1 MNKLNGILKKCKS
14 LSKLGRSSSY
24 SSLRSKSTREEEEDG
39 GNTVVYVGSSR
50 RRYVI
55 SSKHLDH
62 PLFSALIDRS
72 TGNGGVISVRCEVV
86 LFDHLLW
93 MLENTDLEQDSGDG
107 EGGKGNLSLSK
118 YPTSIRKENYI
129 NATASVSGDEPLKD
143 EAGFQAGLS
152 FVFYPRMVRQLLE
165 KNDKGHV
172 VATCRNPDQAVGL
185 VELKRK
191 YTERLNV
198 LQLDITN
205 ESAIEAS
212 ANSIREKYGSLN
224 LLINASGVLSIPD
237 VLQPET
243 TLSKVQK
250 SALLLTYEINA
261 VGPILVI
268 KHMWPL
274 LKVGGGSG
282 TDREFAV
289 VANLSAR
296 VGSIGD
302 NGLGGWHSYRSS
314 KTALNQYIEFF
325 GTNIFPIHAVTKTI
339 AVEFARKKDPIV
351 CILLHP
357 GTVDTDLS
365 RPFQRNVP
373 QVGVQG
379 HWEPHRD
386 LAEPGDLTEKPI
398 LHPRQGFDTVLHTLA
413 HCPSVR
419 DGGQALSELIKVS
432 AALRSRL
439 GHLASYEGQAR
450 DLLHRHVP
458 AAHDGLRGLEEG
470 GSGDEDGEEQGE
482 GCGGGGLHCKGALL
496 DNENLRWKKRDL
508 VIWVGIVGKSVEGG
522 LNSSQIYITL
532 EKDDD

>member
-1 MNKLNGILKKCKS
+1 M
-14 LSKLGRSSSY
+14 
-24 SSLRSKSTREEEEDG
+24 
-39 GNTVVYVGSSR
+39 
-50 RRYVI
+50 
-55 SSKHLDH
+55 
-62 PLFSALIDRS
+62 
-72 TGNGGVISVRCEVV
+72 GNGGVISVRCEVV

-118 YPTSIRKENYI
+118 YPTSIRRENYI

-143 EAGFQAGLS
+143 EAVSGKTEDSNPRPLS
-152 FVFYPRMVRQLLE
+152 KEMVRQLLE
-165 KNDKGHV
+165 KNNKGHV
-172 VATCRNPDQAVGL
+172 VATCRNPDEAVGL

-205 ESAIEAS
+205 ESTIEAS

-289 VANLSAR
+289 VANISAR

-314 KTALNQYIEFF
+314 KTALNQL
-325 GTNIFPIHAVTKTI
+325 TKTI

-373 QVGVQG
+373 QGKLFTREYSVQNLLNIINNAKSSDNG
-379 HWEPHRD
+379 KFFAWD
-386 LAEPGDLTEKPI
+386 GQPI
-398 LHPRQGFDTVLHTLA
+398 P
-413 HCPSVR
+413 
-419 DGGQALSELIKVS
+419 
-432 AALRSRL
+432 
-439 GHLASYEGQAR
+439 
-450 DLLHRHVP
+450 
-458 AAHDGLRGLEEG
+458 
-470 GSGDEDGEEQGE
+470 
-482 GCGGGGLHCKGALL
+482 
-496 DNENLRWKKRDL
+496 W
-508 VIWVGIVGKSVEGG
+508 
-522 LNSSQIYITL
+522 
-532 EKDDD
+532 